1 MYFNSVLKNKRF
13 YFFKIRW
20 QSTGK
25 SHLNSYYK
33 TKKAATF
40 KKKVAAFFYVYFPY
54 SASKFTT
61 KFSHIKAI
69 CFSFTAK
76 VRRSLKASDFADFA
90 FIRNTS
96 SLSL

>member
-20 QSTGK
+20 QIADK
-25 SHLNSYYK
+25 WHLNSYYK
-33 TKKAATF
+33 TKKWQLQEESRH
-40 KKKVAAFFYVYFPY
+40 FFYLYFSY
-54 SASKFTT
+54 SASKITT

-76 VRRSLKASDFADFA
+76 VMRSLKALDFADFA